1 MNQRLN
7 KILNKGESLS
17 RGETGSY
24 FDKSLSGKDKHALE
38 EKMAADEFS
47 HEAMEGF
54 ENDPSALSEMNTLS
68 EQWNTKH
75 TAVANGTAYK
85 SLFWF
90 SSAVAVVACV
100 AIIVI
105 LSQEDKIEK
114 GEDLAQNEVKNPV
127 ENTIPVS
134 EEKILH
140 EIENAKP
147 IEKSEQI
154 TYEKT
159 VKAQPK
165 TIIDETP
172 AKNNIVIPEIKPEP
186 VDPKKMDEIKTPE
199 PEKTVVRSNVKF
211 TYLQDLKVVDY
222 RELYTSNIKKTQ
234 LILTGV
240 SADKENAGTK
250 TEPEFK
256 TVLIPYED
264 YLNETMEEYKSNNYK
279 NALKN
284 FRIIHEHYPED
295 LNAFFYSGLCYY
307 NLGKF
312 DKAIE
317 YFDKCINNSFSTFEE
332 EAEWNKALC
341 LIKKKRYAEAEELLV
356 RIITKRGHYS
366 RMASEKI
373 KEIPER

>member
-1 MNQRLN
+1 MSQRLN

-24 FDKSLSGKDKHALE
+24 FDKSLSDADKHAIE
-38 EKMAADEFS
+38 EKMAEDDFS
-47 HEAMEGF
+47 NEAMEGF
-54 ENDPSALSEMNTLS
+54 ENDPSALSEMNSLN
-68 EQWNTKH
+68 EQWNAKH
-75 TAVANGTAYK
+75 NSVASSGAAYK

-90 SSAVAVVACV
+90 SASVAVVACV
-100 AIIVI
+100 VIVVL
-105 LSQEDKIEK
+105 LSQNNNKPEK
-114 GEDLAQNEVKNPV
+114 ENIIAQNEIKDPA
-127 ENTIPVS
+127 ENSIPVS
-134 EEKILH
+134 EEKILE
-140 EIENAKP
+140 EIETAKP

-165 TIIDETP
+165 TIIDVTAVNP
-172 AKNNIVIPEIKPEP
+172 AVIPEIKPEP
-186 VDPKKMDEIKTPE
+186 VGLKKADEIKTPE

-250 TEPEFK
+250 IEPEYK

-341 LIKKKRYAEAEELLV
+341 LMKKKKNKEAEELLV
-356 RIITKRGHYS
+356 KIIARRGHYS
-366 RMASEKI
+366 RLASEKI
-373 KEIPER
+373 KEL